1 MQDPRDGKGAKSM
14 ANPALEATA
23 PIRQGTHDNAQLLDR
38 LRTIVGRSHVLTGE
52 ATTRRY
58 RTGFRFGSGPA
69 LAVVRPSALVELW
82 KILQA
87 CAAAN
92 KIIIMQAANTGL
104 TGGST
109 PDGADYDREI
119 VIIATLRMT
128 KIRPIDAG
136 RQAICLPGA
145 TLFELERTLKPLG
158 REPHSVI
165 GSSCIGASVMG
176 GISNNSGGALIH
188 RGPAYTQ
195 LALYARIDEAGEVQL
210 VNHLGVRLGDDPETI
225 LTRLDRGDFTDA
237 DVEHDP
243 ARAASDHDYVRRV
256 REIDAD
262 TPGRFNADPARLF
275 EASGSAGKVMT
286 FAVRLDTFPAETGT
300 ATFYIGT
307 NDTAEL
313 TNIRRHILAHF
324 SDPPVQGE
332 YLHRVAFDIAEKYGK
347 DTFLAIHYLGTGWM
361 PTLFAIKGRFDAL
374 AGRARLLPRDL
385 SDKIAQLASAL
396 FPRHLPKRMMEYRD
410 KYEHHLIL
418 KMAGAAIAEARSFLQ
433 SILPSA
439 QGDFFECTPAG
450 AEKALLHRFAAA
462 GAAVRYRAIH
472 RDEVE
477 DIVALDVAL
486 KRNEPNWFETLPP
499 DVSEPMMHKL
509 YYGHFFCHVF
519 HQDYIIRK
527 GHNTVDLERRMW
539 ALLDKRGAEYPAEH
553 NVGHLYEAKPTL
565 VEHYRSLDPCNCFN
579 PGVGRTSKYAH
590 WGQARSDDPR
600 FQCE

>member
-69 LAVVRPSALVELW
+69 LAVVRPGALVELW
-82 KILQA
+82 KVLQA

-145 TLFELERTLKPLG
+145 TLFELERALKPLG

-165 GSSCIGASVMG
+165 GSSCIGASVFG
-176 GISNNSGGALIH
+176 GIANNSGGALIH

-195 LALYARIDEAGEVQL
+195 LALFARIDEAGKVEL
-210 VNHLGVRLGDDPETI
+210 VNHLGVRLGDDPLTI
-225 LTRLDRGDFTDA
+225 LGRLDRGEFADT

-243 ARAASDHDYVRRV
+243 SRAASDHEYAHHVRD
-256 REIDAD
+256 IDAD
-262 TPGRFNADPARLF
+262 TPGRFNADPRRLF
-275 EASGSAGKVMT
+275 EASGSAGKAMI
-286 FAVRLDTFPAETGT
+286 FAVRLDTFPAETRT

-307 NDTAEL
+307 NDSAEL
-313 TNIRRHILAHF
+313 TKIRRHILARF

-332 YLHRVAFDIAEKYGK
+332 YMHRVAFDIAEKYGK
-347 DTFLAIHYLGTGWM
+347 DTFLAIRILGTRWL
-361 PTLFAIKGRFDAL
+361 PALFSIKGRLDAV
-374 AGRARLLPRDL
+374 ASRFSFLPRDL
-385 SDKIAQLASAL
+385 TDRIMQSASEL
-396 FPRHLPKRMMEYRD
+396 FPRHLPQRMREFRD

-418 KMAGAAIAEARSFLQ
+418 KMAGGAIGEARDYLK
-433 SILPSA
+433 SIFPSA
-439 QGDFFECTPAG
+439 SGDVFECT
-450 AEKALLHRFAAA
+450 AEESDKAFLHRFAAA
-462 GAAVRYRAIH
+462 DAAIRYRAVHH
-472 RDEVE
+472 REVE

-486 KRNEPNWFETLPP
+486 RRNDPNWFETLPD
-499 DVSEPMMHKL
+499 DVSAPILHKL

-519 HQDYIIRK
+519 HQDYIVRK
-527 GHNTVDLERRMW
+527 GQNTLDLEHRMW
-539 ALLDKRGAEYPAEH
+539 ALLDARGAQYPAEH
-553 NVGHLYEAKPTL
+553 NVGHLYEAKPAL
-565 VEHYRSLDPCNCFN
+565 VEHYARLDPCNCFN
-579 PGVGRTSKYAH
+579 PGIGKTSKSKL
-590 WGQARSDDPR
+590 WRQADAAAP
-600 FQCE
+600 

>member
-1 MQDPRDGKGAKSM
+1 M
-14 ANPALEATA
+14 ATTTVERA
-23 PIRQGTHDNAQLLDR
+23 PGQQERQGSAQLLDA
-38 LRTIVGRSHVLTGE
+38 LRDIVGRRHVLTDEGS
-52 ATTRRY
+52 TRRY
-58 RTGFRFGSGPA
+58 RTGFRFGTGPA
-69 LAVVRPSALVELW
+69 LAVVRPGALVELW
-82 KILQA
+82 KVLQA

-92 KIIIMQAANTGL
+92 TIIIMQAANTGI

-119 VIIATLRMT
+119 VIISTLRIT
-128 KIRPIDAG
+128 KIRLIDEG
-136 RQAICLPGA
+136 RQVICLPGA
-145 TLFELERTLKPLG
+145 TLFELERALKPLG

-195 LALYARIDEAGEVQL
+195 LALYAQIDQTGEIRL
-210 VNHLGVRLGDDPETI
+210 INHLGVSLGNDPLTI
-225 LTRLDRGDFTDA
+225 LERLDRGDFTDA

-243 ARAASDHDYVRRV
+243 KRAASDHDYKLRV

-286 FAVRLDTFPAETGT
+286 FAVRLDTFPKEAQTG
-300 ATFYIGT
+300 TFYIGT

-313 TNIRRHILAHF
+313 TKIRRHILANF
-324 SDPPVQGE
+324 ADPPVEGE

-347 DTFLAIHYLGTGWM
+347 DTFLAIRILGTGRL

-374 AGRARLLPRDL
+374 ASRFGFLPRDL
-385 SDKIAQLASAL
+385 SDKIMQMGSEL
-396 FPRHLPKRMMEYRD
+396 FPRHLPKRMTDYRD
-410 KYEHHLIL
+410 RYEHHLIL
-418 KMAGAAIAEARSFLQ
+418 KMSGAEIAEARSFLQ
-433 SILPSA
+433 SIFPSA
-439 QGDFFECTPAG
+439 NGDFFECTPVE
-450 AEKALLHRFAAA
+450 AEKAFLHRFAAA

-472 RDEVE
+472 REEVE
-477 DIVALDVAL
+477 DIVALDIAL
-486 KRNEPNWFETLPP
+486 KRNELNWFESLPEE
-499 DVSEPMMHKL
+499 VSAPMIHKL

-519 HQDYIIRK
+519 HQDYIIKK
-527 GHNTVDLERRMW
+527 GHSTAEIEHRMW

-553 NVGHLYEAKPTL
+553 NVGHLYDAKPAL
-565 VEHYRSLDPCNCFN
+565 IEHYRSLDPCNCFN

-590 WGQARSDDPR
+590 WGQARTDDPR
-600 FQCE
+600 FACR